1 MPHSTGRRASHQR
14 ADHRRLPSHAIIP
27 SSGSSALERA
37 ILAALRQRRPQVLER
52 LAEQAGAG
60 AFARVLMR
68 LSTRQMMDALSLL
81 PHRQRGA
88 VWARLSPAAR
98 RRWGG
103 LAASTATHARGS
115 SAAQAEP
122 ADQADQ
128 TDQAA
133 RHARGLLSG
142 ACHALLTGVTGA
154 LGRLRRLLATARP
167 GLAASASS

>member
-81 PHRQRGA
+81 PPRQRGA

-122 ADQADQ
+122 ADQA
-128 TDQAA
+128 DQAA